1 MAYIGREIESGA
13 YIKLDDI
20 TSQFDGTKT
29 TFDLTLGTRPYFCNN
44 PYSVMVSLDGVI
56 QEPVAAYII
65 VENQITFAEAMP
77 VGTDFF
83 AVVLSTTSTT
93 FHLTSLTVGR
103 RSGAY
108 TIDMHGEGFGV
119 VSRDGT
125 KTPVYFNAA

>member
-1 MAYIGREIESGA
+1 MAYIGRQQESGA
-13 YIKLDDI
+13 YNKLDDI

-56 QEPVAAYII
+56 KEPVAAYII
-65 VENQITFAEAMP
+65 VDNQITFAEAMP
-77 VGTDFF
+77 AGTDFF
-83 AVVLSTTSTT
+83 AVVLSTTAITH
-93 FHLTSLTVGR
+93 HLTSLTVGR

>member
-1 MAYIGREIESGA
+1 MGHLHNKNHFVQHI
-13 YIKLDDI
+13 
-20 TSQFDGTKT
+20 
-29 TFDLTLGTRPYFCNN
+29 
-44 PYSVMVSLDGVI
+44 V
-56 QEPVAAYII
+56 YII

-77 VGTDFF
+77 AGTDFF

>member
-1 MAYIGREIESGA
+1 MAYIGRQQESGA

-65 VENQITFAEAMP
+65 VEN
-77 VGTDFF
+77 
-83 AVVLSTTSTT
+83 
-93 FHLTSLTVGR
+93 
-103 RSGAY
+103 
-108 TIDMHGEGFGV
+108 
-119 VSRDGT
+119 
-125 KTPVYFNAA
+125 